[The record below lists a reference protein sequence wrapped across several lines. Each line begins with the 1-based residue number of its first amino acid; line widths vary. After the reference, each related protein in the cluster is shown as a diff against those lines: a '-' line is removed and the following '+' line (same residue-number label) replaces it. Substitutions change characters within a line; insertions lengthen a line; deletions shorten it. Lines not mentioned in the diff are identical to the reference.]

1 MAFYHSTEQMRQ
13 MVSYIDKIEQLKRTI
28 KVLRSTISDAVQNTS
43 DEDVKEKLLQTI
55 RSNRLT
61 FY

>member
-13 MVSYIDKIEQLKRTI
+13 MVSYIDKIEQLKKTV
-28 KVLRSTISDAVQNTS
+28 KVLRSAISDAAQNTS
-43 DEDVKEKLLQTI
+43 DLDVKKKLMETI

-61 FY
+61 YY